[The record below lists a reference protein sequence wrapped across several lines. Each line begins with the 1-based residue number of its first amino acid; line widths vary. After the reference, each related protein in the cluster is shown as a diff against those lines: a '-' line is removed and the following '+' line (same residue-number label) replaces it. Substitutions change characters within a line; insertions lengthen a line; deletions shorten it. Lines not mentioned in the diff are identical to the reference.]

1 MTPKFTVVQLTY
13 SHMLGTSTL
22 KLITLATGN
31 KSGNLTPTFTKCK
44 LSRHGLRGG
53 RSHHSY

>member
-1 MTPKFTVVQLTY
+1 MTPESTVVQLTY

-22 KLITLATGN
+22 KLITLASGN
-31 KSGNLTPTFTKCK
+31 KSGNLTPTFTKYQ
-44 LSRHGLRGG
+44 LSRHGLRVG

>member
-1 MTPKFTVVQLTY
+1 MTPEFAVVQLTY

-31 KSGNLTPTFTKCK
+31 KSGNLTPTFTKYK
-44 LSRHGLRGG
+44 LSKRGLRVG